1 MRYKLLL
8 LGVFV
13 LLRIGGCEKHLLT
26 DYRPLDQAGMWSSN
40 VEELKKLNTSDAE
53 VAQLVKMK
61 QAGLSDDTCVS
72 LISQAHDRK
81 HLFTS
86 GDSAVNLSRAG
97 YSDAVILEIAK
108 FGQLDAISGDAVMLR
123 LVGLSDVAVDT
134 ILHRRLAGQRT
145 MGSAQIGRLKN
156 TGLTERQILER
167 VKQGMTDAQADKEAS
182 LREAVRNHSGTGFTR
197 VHGRRSR

>member
-13 LLRIGGCEKHLLT
+13 LLRVGGCEKHPLT

-40 VEELKKLNTSDAE
+40 VEELKKLNTSDPE
-53 VAQLVKMK
+53 VAQLVRMK
-61 QAGLSDDTCVS
+61 QAGLSDDTCVA
-72 LISQAHDRK
+72 LISQARDRK
-81 HLFTS
+81 KQFTS
-86 GDSAVNLSRAG
+86 ADSAVNLSRAG
-97 YSDAVILEIAK
+97 YSDTVILEIANRD
-108 FGQLDAISGDAVMLR
+108 QLDIISGDAVMLR
-123 LVGLSDVAVDT
+123 LIGLSDGAVDK

-156 TGLTERQILER
+156 TGLTEKQILER
-167 VKQGMTDAQADKEAS
+167 VNQGMTDAQAD
-182 LREAVRNHSGTGFTR
+182 REAFIREATRNHSGTGFTR

>member
-13 LLRIGGCEKHLLT
+13 LLRVGGCEKHPLT

-40 VEELKKLNTSDAE
+40 VEELKKLNTSDPE
-53 VAQLVKMK
+53 VAQLVRMK
-61 QAGLSDDTCVS
+61 QAGLGDDTCVA
-72 LISQAHDRK
+72 LISQARDRK
-81 HLFTS
+81 KQFTS
-86 GDSAVNLSRAG
+86 ADSAVNLSRAG
-97 YSDAVILEIAK
+97 YSDTVILEIANRD
-108 FGQLDAISGDAVMLR
+108 QLDIISGDAVMLR
-123 LVGLSDVAVDT
+123 LIGLSDGAVDK

-156 TGLTERQILER
+156 TGLTEKQILER
-167 VKQGMTDAQADKEAS
+167 VNQGMTDAQAD
-182 LREAVRNHSGTGFTR
+182 REAFIREATRNHSGTGFTR